1 METGR
6 RELTLG
12 EEIINLVSE
21 GVDATIVE
29 RIFRKYIELTSTMK
43 QKEDM
48 RTYWGNDELAVKE
61 RLNEIFGGSMDS
73 AANMQFSDDK
83 ICLGAQ
89 IEIPL
94 IMRGIHTATV
104 HKITDEEITVIFNDY
119 VTMMPMNKNNTNVG
133 GFAHSD
139 LNNWLYG
146 EFLRSLPLFIWR
158 KLVEITIP
166 SVGEMFGWDDD
177 WARDHYMIDA
187 DEQLLLMKERKNRFA
202 RFCDEF
208 VSGWLRNETQMDV
221 SSSAFSSVS
230 HSGGED
236 FSDASESL
244 GVRPVLILKR

>member
-48 RTYWGNDELAVKE
+48 RTYWANDELAVKE
-61 RLNEIFGGSMDS
+61 CLNETFGVSMDP
-73 AANMQFSDDK
+73 AANMQFFDDK

-94 IMRGIHTATV
+94 IFHGIHTATV
-104 HKITDEEITVIFNDY
+104 HKITDKEITVIFNDY
-119 VTMMPMNKNNTNVG
+119 VTMMPMNKKNTNVG
-133 GFAHSD
+133 GFKHSD
-139 LNNWLYG
+139 LYKWLYG
-146 EFLRSLPLFIWR
+146 EFLWSLPFFIRR
-158 KLVEITIP
+158 KLVKISIP

-177 WARDHYMIDA
+177 WARDHYVIDA

-202 RFCDEF
+202 RYGDEF
-208 VSGWLRNETQMDV
+208 VSGWLRNKTHMV
-221 SSSAFSSVS
+221 FSSSAFASVS
-230 HSGGED
+230 HSGGEGFFD
-236 FSDASESL
+236 TSENL